1 MPIQSNYSRKPSISP
16 ISIADIVLLLLIFF
30 LLTSTYVAQ
39 TGVKV
44 KLPRSSTK
52 QVLSE
57 KNVFLTVTLDGE
69 LYVNDK
75 QTTVDNIV
83 DDLKKALSM
92 TTERGVVIR
101 ADQVMQLG
109 KIVEIM
115 DYAKEAG
122 AIKLLIATKHI
133 PDQGEK

>member
-1 MPIQSNYSRKPSISP
+1 MPIKSNYSRKPSISP

-39 TGVKV
+39 SGIKV
-44 KLPRSSTK
+44 RLPRSSTK
-52 QVLSE
+52 QVLQR
-57 KNVFLTVTLDGE
+57 KNVFLTVTLSGE
-69 LYVNDK
+69 LYINDK
-75 QTTVDNIV
+75 RTTADNIV
-83 DDLKKALSM
+83 DDLKKALAQTS
-92 TTERGVVIR
+92 EKGVVIR

-122 AIKLLIATKHI
+122 ASKLLIATKHV
-133 PDQGEK
+133 PNSGEK

>member
-1 MPIQSNYSRKPSISP
+1 MPIKSNYSRKPSISP

-39 TGVKV
+39 TGIKV

-52 QVLSE
+52 QVLNE
-57 KNVFLTVTLDGE
+57 KNVFLTITLDGE
-69 LYVNDK
+69 IYVNDK
-75 QTTVDNIV
+75 RTTVENIV
-83 DDLKKALSM
+83 NDLKTALSM
-92 TTERGVVIR
+92 TTERGVIIR

-122 AIKLLIATKHI
+122 AEKLLIATKHI
-133 PDQGEK
+133 PNVEEK